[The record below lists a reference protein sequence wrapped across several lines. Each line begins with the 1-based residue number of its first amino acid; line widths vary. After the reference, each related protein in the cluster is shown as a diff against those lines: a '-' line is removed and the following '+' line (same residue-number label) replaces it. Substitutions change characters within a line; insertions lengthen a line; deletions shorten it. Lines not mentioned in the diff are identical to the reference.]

1 MQHELQGIQ
10 AFVKIAEIGCFTRA
24 SHFLHISQPALT
36 RRIKKLEESLGAV
49 LFERSTRN
57 IKLTPVGR
65 EFLPKARDLID
76 LYEISVLSIKEMATH
91 QSGMITLS
99 CLPTAASYF
108 LPSVIR
114 DYNNYYPNIRI
125 RILEHSAGDCLEAV
139 LNGDAEFGINMIN
152 ITHPNIDFT
161 PLVNEPF
168 VLACRCDHELAQKK
182 LVQWEDLNCLK
193 LIGVRRSSGNR
204 SLIDQA
210 LESVGG
216 KPNWFYE
223 VRHLSTSLGMV
234 EAGLGVAVVPSLA
247 MPTDEHHVLVSRPL
261 VEPVVRRT
269 LGVVQ
274 RRETALSPAAE
285 KFKEMLL
292 QLWSQD
298 AASPWTGIFTSQ
310 NRASFTRDAR

>member
-24 SHFLHISQPALT
+24 SQFLHISQPALT
-36 RRIKKLEESLGAV
+36 RRIKKLEDSLGTA
-49 LFERSTRN
+49 LFERSTRSVR
-57 IKLTPVGR
+57 LTAVGR
-65 EFLPKARDLID
+65 EFLPKAKNLID
-76 LYEISVLSIKEMATH
+76 FYESSILSIKEMATH
-91 QSGMITLS
+91 QIGVITLS
-99 CLPTAASYF
+99 CLPTAAFYF

-114 DYNNYYPNIRI
+114 DFNNHYHNIRI
-125 RILEHSAGDCLEAV
+125 RILEHSASDCLDAV
-139 LNGDAEFGINMIN
+139 LNGDADFGINMIN
-152 ITHPNIDFT
+152 ITHPSIDFT

-168 VLACRCDHELAQKK
+168 VLACRRDHPLAQKS
-182 LVQWEDLNCLK
+182 LVLWEDLADIR

-210 LESVGG
+210 LENVNW

-261 VEPVVRRT
+261 VEPVIRRT
-269 LGVVQ
+269 LGLVQ

-285 KFKEMLL
+285 KFREMLL
-292 QLWSQD
+292 KVWSQD
-298 AASPWTGIFTSQ
+298 TCSPWLGKFTK
-310 NRASFTRDAR
+310 